1 MPTPPSPALADRVR
15 SILAARRLSLAEVSR
30 LSGSQFDGKRAF
42 RIPANFYDALRR
54 ASFSPSLHQI
64 FSLSVLTHYHLADW
78 LSVFGF
84 SFDDASRF
92 QASWSRFHTAELD
105 ARVYNPN
112 IHVAWF
118 KEVRP
123 MSLGAKLTP
132 LNQWLNGETIQPLES
147 LSNRLRPSFRYI
159 KIGTRDAYAFP
170 DLLPGSI
177 VRINHRI
184 SFKQLLNKQPTDH
197 ILAVQHSRG
206 IVCSRL
212 RLAGRGR
219 IVLCSRQLPY
229 APVELKLDTEARI
242 LGVVDLEIRP
252 LASTE
257 PPEVLP
263 TAGRLWTPREIGW
276 RPLAHRVGEEI
287 RRARIQSGLS
297 FREASKR
304 TAEIARILQ
313 HPNYFCAPGALSDL
327 EARDLFPRHVH
338 KLISLSAVYCLS
350 IAGLAS
356 LVGLQLEHAGQE
368 AMPDD
373 WKQASLRQE
382 QEVPQP
388 SGFLKAVQDTFEE
401 VPYFLRGALPAVLGL
416 PNLSV
421 RDLFWAGATQ
431 GVTHPYLRNCVFLAV
446 NRRDKTPTQSLSS
459 PVWAQ
464 PLYVLETRDGK
475 RLCAA
480 CSLQNGTLVV
490 RPCTSIYGDLVR
502 LRNRVDAE
510 VIGRVMATVR
520 LLRSRRDVDPGI

>member
-1 MPTPPSPALADRVR
+1 
-15 SILAARRLSLAEVSR
+15 
-30 LSGSQFDGKRAF
+30 
-42 RIPANFYDALRR
+42 
-54 ASFSPSLHQI
+54 
-64 FSLSVLTHYHLADW
+64 
-78 LSVFGF
+78 
-84 SFDDASRF
+84 
-92 QASWSRFHTAELD
+92 
-105 ARVYNPN
+105 
-112 IHVAWF
+112 
-118 KEVRP
+118 
-123 MSLGAKLTP
+123 
-132 LNQWLNGETIQPLES
+132 
-147 LSNRLRPSFRYI
+147 
-159 KIGTRDAYAFP
+159 
-170 DLLPGSI
+170 
-177 VRINHRI
+177 
-184 SFKQLLNKQPTDH
+184 
-197 ILAVQHSRG
+197 
-206 IVCSRL
+206 
-212 RLAGRGR
+212 
-219 IVLCSRQLPY
+219 
-229 APVELKLDTEARI
+229 
-242 LGVVDLEIRP
+242 
-252 LASTE
+252 
-257 PPEVLP
+257 
-263 TAGRLWTPREIGW
+263 
-276 RPLAHRVGEEI
+276 VGEENC
-287 RRARIQSGLS
+287 RARIQSGLS

-502 LRNRVDAE
+502 LRSRVDAE